1 MITPLLELDNLHKK
15 YALNARIFAKTESCN
30 PCGSIKDRAVKFML
44 DDAFARGRIR
54 AGATVIEP
62 TSGNTGIALASLGA
76 ARGLKVILTMP
87 ENMSEE
93 RRKILRFLGA
103 ELALTPAEKGIL
115 GAAEKAEELRRG
127 IAGSVILGQ
136 FENPANKLAHYK
148 TTAPEI
154 WVQSRG
160 RVDIFVA
167 GVGTGG
173 TLAGCAEYLR
183 TRNPNVEIY
192 AVEPVSSPVLSGG
205 KSGVHALQGIGA
217 GFVPELL
224 DISVLTGVIA
234 VTDEQAFEFMREVA
248 RTEGVFAGISSGAA
262 LCSAVALA
270 AAPRNAGKNIVTVL
284 PDGGFK
290 YLSAI

>member
-1 MITPLLELDNLHKK
+1 MITPLLELDNLRKK

-93 RRKILRFLGA
+93 RRKILRFFGA
-103 ELALTPAEKGIL
+103 ELELTPAEKGIL

-183 TRNPNVEIY
+183 MRNPNVEIY

-262 LCSAVALA
+262 LCAAVALA

>member
-54 AGATVIEP
+54 AGAIVIEP

-183 TRNPNVEIY
+183 MRNPNVEIY

-262 LCSAVALA
+262 LCAAVALA

>member
-54 AGATVIEP
+54 AGAIVIEP

-183 TRNPNVEIY
+183 MRNPNVEIY

-234 VTDEQAFEFMREVA
+234 VTDEQAFEFMRD
-248 RTEGVFAGISSGAA
+248 RKSTRLNSSH
-262 LCSAVALA
+262 
-270 AAPRNAGKNIVTVL
+270 IH
-284 PDGGFK
+284 
-290 YLSAI
+290 

>member
-1 MITPLLELDNLHKK
+1 MITPLISLDNLRKK
-15 YALNARIFAKTESCN
+15 YALRARIFAKTEACN
-30 PCGSIKDRAVKFML
+30 PTGSIKDRAVSYML
-44 DDAFARGRIR
+44 DDAFSSGIISP
-54 AGATVIEP
+54 GATVIEP
-62 TSGNTGIALASLGA
+62 TSGNTGIALAAIGA
-76 ARGLKVILTMP
+76 ARGLKVVLTMP

-93 RRKILRFLGA
+93 RRRILGFLGA
-103 ELALTPAEKGIL
+103 KTVLTPAARGMR
-115 GAAEKAEELRRG
+115 GAEERAEELRREKK
-127 IAGSVILGQ
+127 GSVILGQ
-136 FENPANKLAHYK
+136 FINPANKRAHAK

-183 TRNPNVEIY
+183 RRNPNVAIY
-192 AVEPVSSPVLSGG
+192 AVEPASSPVLSGG
-205 KSGVHALQGIGA
+205 KSGAHALQGIGA

-224 DISVLTGVIA
+224 DLSVLNGVIA
-234 VTDEQAFEFMREVA
+234 VTDEQALEFMREMA

-262 LCSAVALA
+262 ACAAVALA
-270 AAPRNAGKNIVTVL
+270 ASPENEGKNIVTVL

-290 YLSAI
+290 YLSVL

>member
-54 AGATVIEP
+54 AGAIVIEP

-154 WVQSRG
+154 FLSRAWARAVRSRG
-160 RVDIFVA
+160 VPNILECVIQ
-167 GVGTGG
+167 
-173 TLAGCAEYLR
+173 TLKF
-183 TRNPNVEIY
+183 TP
-192 AVEPVSSPVLSGG
+192 SSPFLRPFF
-205 KSGVHALQGIGA
+205 Q
-217 GFVPELL
+217 
-224 DISVLTGVIA
+224 
-234 VTDEQAFEFMREVA
+234 
-248 RTEGVFAGISSGAA
+248 
-262 LCSAVALA
+262 
-270 AAPRNAGKNIVTVL
+270 AGKAAFTHCRE
-284 PDGGFK
+284 
-290 YLSAI
+290 